1 MNLIFRKVD
10 ETNPEDIRQFNELM
24 DDLTAHAE
32 DVALLKEKIRKTN
45 ANENIF
51 LMVAEDTDTSRLCGS
66 ILGIVHDDY
75 CEACRPFMLI
85 ENVVTHH
92 DYRHMGVGRQMF
104 ERIEEWGKEWNVSY
118 VILCSGLNREG
129 AHKFYQSIGYE
140 EIKGFKKYLG

>member
-1 MNLIFRKVD
+1 MNLIFRKLD
-10 ETNPEDIRQFNELM
+10 ETNAEDIRQFNELM

-32 DVALLKEKIRKTN
+32 DEALLKEKIRKTN

-51 LMVAEDTDTSRLCGS
+51 LMVAEDTDTNRLCGS
-66 ILGIVHDDY
+66 ILAIVHDDY

-92 DYRHMGVGRQMF
+92 DYRQMGVGRLMF
-104 ERIEEWGKEWNVSY
+104 ERMESWGKEWNVSY

-129 AHKFYQSIGYE
+129 AHKFYHSVGYE
-140 EIKGFKKYLG
+140 EIKGFKKYL

>member
-1 MNLIFRKVD
+1 MVFRKID

-32 DVALLKEKIRKTN
+32 DEALLKEKIRKTN
-45 ANENIF
+45 ARENIY
-51 LMVAEDTDTSRLCGS
+51 LMVAEDTDTNRLCGS
-66 ILGIVHDDY
+66 VLGIVHDDY

-92 DYRHMGVGRQMF
+92 DYRPMGVGSHLF
-104 ERIEEWGKEWNVSY
+104 EQIESWGKEWNVSY
-118 VILCSGLNREG
+118 VILCSGLNRKG

-140 EIKGFKKYLG
+140 EIKGFKKYL